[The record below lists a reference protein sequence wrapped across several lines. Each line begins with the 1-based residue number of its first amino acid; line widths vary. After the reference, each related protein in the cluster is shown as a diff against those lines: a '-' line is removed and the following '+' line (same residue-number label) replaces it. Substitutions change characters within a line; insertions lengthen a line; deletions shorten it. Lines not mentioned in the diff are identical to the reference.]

1 MRLRFDK
8 YEGTGND
15 FIVLDAEALTEE
27 PDWAQLAPALCDR
40 HRGIGADGV
49 LLLGR
54 GERAP
59 WRMRVINADGSE
71 PEMCGNGVRC
81 AMRWWADTG
90 RVGPGPAV
98 IETLAGLVQAECV
111 DPARVQVAMG
121 RPRWLRAELPAA
133 GPPEAELLDEPFT
146 LGAETVRF
154 TGVSMGNPH
163 AVAVVADVASVPL
176 AKWGPFVE
184 HHPVFPARTNV
195 EFVEV
200 RGRQEAVMRVWERGT
215 GPTRAC
221 GTGACATL
229 VVLARAGLLAR
240 EATIHLPGG
249 PLMVAWDD
257 DDEVWLTGAARGVF
271 TGEVDLARLAGA
283 PAVS

>member
-15 FIVLDAEALTEE
+15 FIVLDAEGLVEE
-27 PDWAQLAPALCDR
+27 PDWARLAPALCDR

-111 DPARVQVAMG
+111 ESARVRVAMG

-133 GPPEAELLDEPFT
+133 GPPEAELVDEPFT
-146 LGAETVRF
+146 LGAETFRF
-154 TGVSMGNPH
+154 TAVSMGNPH
-163 AVAVVADVASVPL
+163 AVAVVADVAAVPL
-176 AKWGPFVE
+176 ATWGPFVE

-195 EFVEV
+195 EFVEIL
-200 RGRQEAVMRVWERGT
+200 GRQEAVMRVWERGA
-215 GPTRAC
+215 GPTQAC

-249 PLMVAWDD
+249 PLTVAWDD

-271 TGEVDLARLAGA
+271 AGEVDLARLAGA
-283 PAVS
+283 PSVS